1 MTAALALSHR
11 LKLATRT
18 AHGRAER
25 GPMMQRLLAGRLPLA
40 DYCGLLRQFQ
50 ALYLALETGLAQH
63 AGQAAMARLCPAAL
77 WRSAALADDLAHLL
91 SLADRA
97 SAAAPAM
104 AASTAIA
111 PGAPASSTPA
121 PAPGTAATLAPATL
135 AYVARLQHLA
145 QQAPL
150 LLAAHAYVRYL
161 GDLYG
166 GQMLGRRLRLQH
178 GLAEGPGTR
187 FYEFGDAARVQA
199 LIGQFREALDALV
212 MTPDEADALVAEACH
227 AFERHEAIFEQLA
240 PAAGPHPIQ

>member
-1 MTAALALSHR
+1 MTAAPALSHR

-50 ALYLALETGLAQH
+50 ALYLALEAGLAQH

-91 SLADRA
+91 PLADRA
-97 SAAAPAM
+97 SAAP
-104 AASTAIA
+104 
-111 PGAPASSTPA
+111 
-121 PAPGTAATLAPATL
+121 LAPATQ

-199 LIGQFREALDALV
+199 LIVQFREALDALA
-212 MTPDEADALVAEACH
+212 MTPDEADALVAEACQ

>member
-11 LKLATRT
+11 LKLATHT

-50 ALYLALETGLAQH
+50 ALYRALETGLAQH
-63 AGQAAMARLCPAAL
+63 AGLAAMARLCPAAL

-91 SLADRA
+91 PLADRA
-97 SAAAPAM
+97 
-104 AASTAIA
+104 TA
-111 PGAPASSTPA
+111 TP
-121 PAPGTAATLAPATL
+121 LAPATL

-178 GLAEGPGTR
+178 GLAEGAGTR
-187 FYEFGDAARVQA
+187 FYEFGDAAQVQA
-199 LIGQFREALDALV
+199 LIVQFREALDALAT
-212 MTPDEADALVAEACH
+212 TPADADALVAEACQ

>member
-1 MTAALALSHR
+1 MTAAPALSHR

-97 SAAAPAM
+97 SAAP
-104 AASTAIA
+104 
-111 PGAPASSTPA
+111 
-121 PAPGTAATLAPATL
+121 LAPATQ
-135 AYVARLQHLA
+135 AYVARLQYLA